1 MHKPA
6 IYPALAGQSVF
17 ITGGGGGIGAA
28 ITRAYAH
35 QNARVTFIDI
45 AVEAS
50 QKLVADITA
59 EGGTPPLFI
68 PCDIT
73 DIPALQA
80 AIEQARVTHGDIAV
94 LINNAAN
101 DQRHTVEE
109 VSVAYWDERM
119 SLNLRPMFFTAQAV
133 LPQMKRLGG
142 GAIVNFGS
150 ISWMIPHG
158 GFPAYA
164 TAKAAVH
171 GLTRTLARDF
181 GPFNIRVNVIAP
193 GWIMT
198 ERQLALW
205 VDENTDAQL
214 AAAQCLNVRLMP
226 EDVADMVVFLGSDA
240 ARRCTGQTFVVDG
253 GWV

>member
-1 MHKPA
+1 
-6 IYPALAGQSVF
+6 
-17 ITGGGGGIGAA
+17 
-28 ITRAYAH
+28 
-35 QNARVTFIDI
+35 
-45 AVEAS
+45 
-50 QKLVADITA
+50 
-59 EGGTPPLFI
+59 
-68 PCDIT
+68 
-73 DIPALQA
+73 
-80 AIEQARVTHGDIAV
+80 
-94 LINNAAN
+94 
-101 DQRHTVEE
+101 
-109 VSVAYWDERM
+109 M

-226 EDVADMVVFLGSDA
+226 EDVADMAVFLGSDA